1 MITFT
6 IPGKPGAKGR
16 PRFSR
21 VSGTAYTPAK
31 TRNLERTIES
41 LALQARGDKP
51 VIEGP
56 IRVSVVAQFAPA
68 KSWPKRRRAAA
79 LDGTDKP
86 VSRPDIDNIAKA
98 VTDACNRILYADDS
112 QIVSLAAVKRF
123 GPEDLTLVVVEA
135 A

>member
-21 VSGTAYTPAK
+21 KSGAAFTPKK
-31 TRNLERTIES
+31 TRDLERTIEAI
-41 LALQARGDKP
+41 ALQARGDKP
-51 VIEGP
+51 IIEGP
-56 IRVSVVAQFAPA
+56 IHVSVVAQFAPA
-68 KSWPKRRRAAA
+68 KSWSKKRTAAA
-79 LDGTDKP
+79 LDGTSKP

-123 GPEDLTLVVVEA
+123 GPEDLTLVSVEA